1 MKIFMKNILLAIF
14 CSALLA
20 GCGSSDGSTDNSKGE
35 KETPEVVAEN
45 NNWDEGNW
53 NEITWN

>member
-1 MKIFMKNILLAIF
+1 MKNILLAIF

-20 GCGSSDGSTDNSKGE
+20 GCGSSDGNTDSSQSE
-35 KETPEVVAEN
+35 KETPEVVVEN